1 MREEKMLRS
10 LRKHA
15 NLTQIL
21 HVHRHNNP
29 HRQLAHHDRSFRPGP
44 RQPRSPSHH
53 EEAVGAEEEAGSR
66 GVDVAFGERSK
77 EIVQEKSSLLSS
89 KLAEPHVKYY
99 EDWE

>member
-1 MREEKMLRS
+1 ML
-10 LRKHA
+10 
-15 NLTQIL
+15 TYVQIL

-29 HRQLAHHDRSFRPGP
+29 HRQLAHHDRSFRSGP

-53 EEAVGAEEEAGSR
+53 EEALAAEDEAGKGRVDLGFR
-66 GVDVAFGERSK
+66 GSSEED
-77 EIVQEKSSLLSS
+77 IVQEESSLLSR